1 MQTVNSTIEE
11 ASESPVF
18 PLILASASPYR
29 KQLLDRLGLP
39 FDVVTESIDETARKN
54 ESPAQLVTRLS
65 HAKAQRVARLN
76 PHAVVIGS
84 DQLAVFHEQVIGK
97 PGTAER
103 ACAQLQRFS
112 GQQVVFLTGV
122 SVQCA
127 VSGFAGSDL
136 IETTVVFRELQPAE
150 IERYVRAEQ
159 PLDCA
164 GGFKV
169 ESLGISLFERLSSED
184 PTALIGLPLIATSRL
199 LRAAGFRLP

>member
-11 ASESPVF
+11 DSESPVF
-18 PLILASASPYR
+18 PLILASGSPYR

-84 DQLAVFHEQVIGK
+84 DQLAVFHEKIIGK
-97 PGTAER
+97 PGTAES
-103 ACAQLQRFS
+103 ACAQLRRFS

-127 VSGFAGSDL
+127 VNGFTGSDL
-136 IETTVVFRELQPAE
+136 IETTVEFREIQPAE

-164 GGFKV
+164 GGFRV
-169 ESLGISLFERLSSED
+169 ESLGISLFERLCSED
-184 PTALIGLPLIATSRL
+184 PTALIGLPLIATARL